1 MRELVGRVRAM
12 LRRRELDRGDGGV
25 RTAGD
30 VEVDLIRHEVRAAG
44 RVVQVTPTELRM
56 LALLAS
62 ADRPFT
68 RYELLSDAWGTSIV
82 PDERSC
88 DVHMANLRRKL
99 EDEPARPARVL
110 TVRGVGYRLAR

>member
-1 MRELVGRVRAM
+1 MEI
-12 LRRRELDRGDGGV
+12 
-25 RTAGD
+25 
-30 VEVDLIRHEVRAAG
+30 DLIRHEVGAAG
-44 RVVQVTPTELRM
+44 RNVPVTPTELRM

-68 RYELLSDAWGTSIV
+68 RHELLSEAWGTSIV

-88 DVHMANLRRKL
+88 DAHIANVRRKV
-99 EDEPARPARVL
+99 EDTPARPTRVL